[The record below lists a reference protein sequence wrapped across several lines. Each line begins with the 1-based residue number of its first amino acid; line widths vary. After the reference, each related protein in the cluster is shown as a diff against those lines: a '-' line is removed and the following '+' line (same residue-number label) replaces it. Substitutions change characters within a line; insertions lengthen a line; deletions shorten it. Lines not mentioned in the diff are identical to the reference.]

1 MDGLAVSMTYG
12 DGTGN
17 TVTHK
22 YGGAGMTPKR
32 KTGKQKKSKKGKK

>member
-1 MDGLAVSMTYG
+1 VEGLAASMTYG

-32 KTGKQKKSKKGKK
+32 KACKQKKSKKGKK